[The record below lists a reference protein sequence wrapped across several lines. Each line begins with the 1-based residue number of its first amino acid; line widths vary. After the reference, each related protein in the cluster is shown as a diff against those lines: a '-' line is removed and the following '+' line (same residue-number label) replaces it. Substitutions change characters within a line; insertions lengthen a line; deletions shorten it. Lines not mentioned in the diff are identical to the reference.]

1 MRKCYLPFTP
11 IYGVPRLI
19 VCSHRLSTITHA
31 DQIIVLHAG
40 TVVER
45 GTHEDLLAL
54 NGRYAAM
61 WEKHCRAER
70 AAEHARD
77 ATRKAKRLLSQAN
90 IGDDGY
96 NSMLSSTILPTAP
109 HSPTTTAA
117 DANDTAS
124 ISSHGSSTSSSGSD
138 GTLRDDS
145 DEQRDEVLPEK
156 PDDAAR
162 PLLFSFPSASSAS
175 RSTDASRTP

>member
-1 MRKCYLPFTP
+1 M
-11 IYGVPRLI
+11 
-19 VCSHRLSTITHA
+19 STITHA

-40 TVVER
+40 SVAER
-45 GTHEDLLAL
+45 GTHEELLAL

-96 NSMLSSTILPTAP
+96 NSMLSSTILPAAP
-109 HSPTTTAA
+109 HSPSATAV
-117 DANDTAS
+117 DANETAS
-124 ISSHGSSTSSSGSD
+124 ITSHESSTSSNGSD
-138 GTLRDDS
+138 GTLQDDS
-145 DEQRDEVLPEK
+145 SDGHRDEDLPDK
-156 PDDAAR
+156 QDDAPR
-162 PLLFSFPSASSAS
+162 PLLYSFPSESSAG
-175 RSTDASRTP
+175 RSTDASRSP

>member
-1 MRKCYLPFTP
+1 MT
-11 IYGVPRLI
+11 I
-19 VCSHRLSTITHA
+19 CSHRLSTITHA

-40 TVVER
+40 TVVEK
-45 GTHEDLLAL
+45 GTHEELLAL

-109 HSPTTTAA
+109 QSPTTAAA
-117 DANDTAS
+117 DAHETAS

-138 GTLRDDS
+138 GTLQNDG
-145 DEQRDEVLPEK
+145 DEHRDESLPDR
-156 PDDAAR
+156 PDNASR
-162 PLLFSFPSASSAS
+162 PLLFSFPSDTTAG
-175 RSTDASRTP
+175 RSTDAFRSP